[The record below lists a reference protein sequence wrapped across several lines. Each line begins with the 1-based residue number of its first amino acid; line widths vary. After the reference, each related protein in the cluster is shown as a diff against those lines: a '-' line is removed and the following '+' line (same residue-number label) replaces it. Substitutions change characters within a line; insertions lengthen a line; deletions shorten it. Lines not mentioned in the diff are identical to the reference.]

1 MKKPVIAALNQFE
14 RENIKQEIV
23 DSPLTFSTKEAIL
36 NTVDFAIELQQQL
49 KEAKISIGK
58 LKKMFGA
65 DSEVLKKLLQT
76 Y

>member
-1 MKKPVIAALNQFE
+1 MKKPVIVSLNQFE

-23 DSPLTFSTKEAIL
+23 DSLLISSTKEAVL
-36 NTVDFAIELQQQL
+36 NTFDFAIELQQQL

-65 DSEVLKKLLQT
+65 DSEVLKKFLQT